1 MFYPTKVLSR
11 SCLLFEVVSLILQYF
26 EMETSVLQINSNR
39 LMYVFPKY
47 VLVAVQWQDPY
58 NETMNEQVK

>member
-1 MFYPTKVLSR
+1 MEYGVY
-11 SCLLFEVVSLILQYF
+11 LILQYF

-47 VLVAVQWQDPY
+47 VLEAVQWQDPY

>member
-1 MFYPTKVLSR
+1 MRWRHQFCKLTQNQLNYA
-11 SCLLFEVVSLILQYF
+11 
-26 EMETSVLQINSNR
+26 
-39 LMYVFPKY
+39 FPKY